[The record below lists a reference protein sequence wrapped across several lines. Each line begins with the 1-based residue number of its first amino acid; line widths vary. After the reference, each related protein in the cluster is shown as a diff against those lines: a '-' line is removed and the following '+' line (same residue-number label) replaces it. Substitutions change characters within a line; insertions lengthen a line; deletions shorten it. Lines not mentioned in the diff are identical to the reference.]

1 VWGAWQFYPVAEPWA
16 KNANLGSDFDHWF
29 LNLFSRPEPFVE
41 NRGGYLTL
49 SFIPT
54 LATAILGLIAGR
66 WLAEGAPVRRY
77 LFAGALALGAGL
89 VLDSTGLCPS
99 VKRIWTPAWV
109 LVSGGWCFWLLAA
122 FHWLIDVQGWKAWAW
137 PLAVVGTNSI
147 AAYLIAHLWEG
158 FIERALVT
166 HLGAGIFQIFG
177 TGFEPPLKGAA
188 TLLVLWLFLVWME
201 RRKIFLRV

>member
-1 VWGAWQFYPVAEPWA
+1 M
-16 KNANLGSDFDHWF
+16 
-29 LNLFSRPEPFVE
+29 E

-77 LFAGALALGAGL
+77 LLGGAAALGAGL
-89 VLDSTGLCPS
+89 LLDSSGLCPS

-109 LVSGGWCFWLLAA
+109 MVSGGWCFWLLAA
-122 FHWLIDVQGWKAWAW
+122 FHWVVDVQGWKGWAW
-137 PLAVVGTNSI
+137 PLAVIGTNSI

-166 HLGAGIFQIFG
+166 HLGAGTFQSLG
-177 TGFEPPLKGAA
+177 AGFEPLLKGAA
-188 TLLVLWLFLVWME
+188 TLLVLWLLLAWME